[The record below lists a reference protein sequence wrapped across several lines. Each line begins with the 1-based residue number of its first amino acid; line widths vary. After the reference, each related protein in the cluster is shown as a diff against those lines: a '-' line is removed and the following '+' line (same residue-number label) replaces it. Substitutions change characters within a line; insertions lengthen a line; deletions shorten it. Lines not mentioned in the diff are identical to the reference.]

1 MRQVSV
7 FVGFA
12 VAALA
17 LASCINAEGSVGSKK
32 WASASVV
39 ERGSSHN
46 SRMTTP
52 LSPAL
57 KVRSLNYDEI
67 LF

>member
-17 LASCINAEGSVGSKK
+17 LASCINADGAVGSKK
-32 WASASVV
+32 WASAAAI
-39 ERGSSHN
+39 ERGSNHN
-46 SRMTTP
+46 SRLTTP